1 MSIIV
6 AKQRQH
12 LSTAIS
18 ENSLPRP
25 QLCGF
30 RNTTGSNVAINA
42 WAGSADDR
50 GRARAREY
58 TQLQTEEVLLERS
71 DFHFRFANDHGRRN
85 RSSAL
90 IQRMYSWRGYKFSGH
105 EDPAWDANEVTLQAC
120 REDNVFGTLTVCF
133 DSDAGLAADALYR
146 REIDTF
152 RASGAKVCELT
163 RLAVDPEYGSKEV
176 LGTLFHLAY
185 LQIGVMRG
193 GTDVFIEVNP
203 RHVAFYRR
211 MLNFREVG
219 ECRTCPRVDA
229 PAVLLHVEVAYVK
242 EQIAIYGG
250 HRGRTRSL
258 YPYFFSPQEERGIA
272 RRLLTADLSF
282 TSQSGSGRGIQA
294 SERGRARRHKAAA
307 VNR

>member
-6 AKQRQH
+6 AKQRQR
-12 LSTAIS
+12 LSTATA
-18 ENSLPRP
+18 ENLRPRP
-25 QLCGF
+25 HLCGF
-30 RNTTGSNVAINA
+30 RNTPDSNLANNA
-42 WAGSADDR
+42 WAGSTDDR
-50 GRARAREY
+50 GRSRAREY

-146 REIDTF
+146 REIDAY
-152 RASGAKVCELT
+152 RASGGKVCELT

-211 MLNFREVG
+211 MLNFRQVG

-242 EQIAIYGG
+242 EQIAMYAG

-258 YPYFFSPQEERGIA
+258 YPYFFSPEEERGIA
-272 RRLLTADLSF
+272 RRLLSAELSF
-282 TSQSGSGRGIQA
+282 TSLSRPGLKD